1 MPSLMPWL
9 LRLPPNVQGA
19 LWLVSGGFIFTSTS
33 AMIRLLSEQIESIQ
47 TAFFRA
53 VIGVVLLMPH
63 MAAGRVQPWK
73 SPRISG
79 HFWRTVVGTTSMVCG
94 FYAVALLPLADATA
108 LSFSQPLF
116 SVVIAALVLR
126 EAVRWRR
133 WSATIVGFIGVL
145 IMVRPGEGSL
155 QPGALIAL
163 ANALLVA
170 ISILMVKRLSAT
182 ESPMMI
188 LTMFAIFSTVLL
200 AGPAIWVWR
209 WPDLTGW
216 LLAVGIALTA
226 TVGQYFW
233 VQAFRVGEMSLVA
246 PFEYLRLPFA
256 VFVGWLLWQEMPV
269 VWTFVGAAIVIAS
282 AIYIIRREAKL
293 ARARRWQQQNKS

>member
-1 MPSLMPWL
+1 MPPILPWL

-19 LWLVSGGFIFTSTS
+19 LWLISGGFIFTTTS
-33 AMIRLLSEQIESIQ
+33 AMIRLLSEQIESVQ
-47 TAFFRA
+47 TAFFRSI
-53 VIGVVLLMPH
+53 IGVVLLIPH
-63 MAAGRVQPWK
+63 MAAGRVRPWA
-73 SPRISG
+73 SQRVGG
-79 HFWRTVVGTTSMVCG
+79 HFWRTVVGTSSMVCG

-170 ISILMVKRLSAT
+170 ISILMVKRLTDT

-188 LTMFAIFSTVLL
+188 LTMFALFSTVLL

-233 VQAFRVGEMSLVA
+233 VQAFRVGEMSAVA

-256 VFVGWLLWQEMPV
+256 VFVGWVLWQEMPV
-269 VWTFVGAAIVIAS
+269 IWTFVGAGIVIAS
-282 AIYIIRREAKL
+282 AVYIIRREAKL
-293 ARARRWQQQNKS
+293 ARERRWQQPKS

>member
-1 MPSLMPWL
+1 VRSILPWL

-19 LWLVSGGFIFTSTS
+19 LWLISGGFIFTTTS
-33 AMIRLLSEQIESIQ
+33 AMIRLLSEQIESVQ
-47 TAFFRA
+47 TAFFRS
-53 VIGVVLLMPH
+53 VIGVILLIPH
-63 MAAGRVQPWK
+63 MASGRVRPWA
-73 SPRISG
+73 SQRIGG
-79 HFWRTVVGTTSMVCG
+79 HFWRTLVGTTSMVCG

-163 ANALLVA
+163 ANAMLVA
-170 ISILMVKRLSAT
+170 ISILMVKRLTDT

-188 LTMFAIFSTVLL
+188 LTMFALFSTVLL

-216 LLAVGIALTA
+216 LLAFGIALTA

-233 VQAFRVGEMSLVA
+233 VQAFRVGEMSAVA

-269 VWTFVGAAIVIAS
+269 IWTFVGAGIVVAS
-282 AIYIIRREAKL
+282 AVYIIRREAKL
-293 ARARRWQQQNKS
+293 ARERRWQQPKP

>member
-1 MPSLMPWL
+1 MPSVIPWL

-19 LWLVSGGFIFTSTS
+19 LWLISGGFIFTSTS

-53 VIGVVLLMPH
+53 VIGVILLTPH
-63 MAAGRVQPWK
+63 MASGRVQPWK
-73 SPRISG
+73 SPRIAG

-94 FYAVALLPLADATA
+94 FYAVSLLPLADATA

-116 SVVIAALVLR
+116 SVVVAALVLH
-126 EAVRWRR
+126 ETVRWRR

-145 IMVRPGEGSL
+145 IMVRPGEGTL

-163 ANALLVA
+163 ANAMLVA

-216 LLAVGIALTA
+216 LLAVGVALTA

-233 VQAFRVGEMSLVA
+233 VQAFRAGEMSMVA

-269 VWTFVGAAIVIAS
+269 IWTFVGAAIVIAS
-282 AIYIIRREAKL
+282 AIYIIRREARL
-293 ARARRWQQQNKS
+293 ARERRWQQPKP